1 MAGSIVVKGFLR
13 QCRRQIN
20 EDLTSPAV
28 GGFFRCAHVTPPD
41 VFPDVTNVK
50 FGLLAIGVGGAIVIG
65 MVAWF
70 GVQSIGIEVLRAAWV
85 IPLTTL
91 LLFVQ
96 LYLSAIAWRIAVGGE
111 RPRVGRY
118 FRIRWIRESV
128 NSLLP
133 VAQLGG
139 NLVGIR
145 ILVQRGVPGPLAGAG
160 TTLDLTVEVVTQFV
174 FTLAGVAV
182 LVAMDVKRAWA
193 PWVEWALVISALA
206 LVGFVVAQRAGLLRI
221 IEWLARHLTR
231 IFPALSME
239 AVRGLH
245 AELMRLQRDRV
256 ALLQATGLHLLAWTL
271 GTAETWLALT
281 AMGRAT
287 SLGEAFVVE
296 SLGMAV
302 RSAGF
307 AVPAALAVQEAGFI
321 VVGELF
327 HIPPDVA
334 IALSMVKRARE
345 LLVGV
350 PGLVAWQWSEGRR
363 LLRG

>member
-1 MAGSIVVKGFLR
+1 VGL
-13 QCRRQIN
+13 
-20 EDLTSPAV
+20 SP
-28 GGFFRCAHVTPPD
+28 GAHATLPEA
-41 VFPDVTNVK
+41 PDVT
-50 FGLLAIGVGGAIVIG
+50 FGLFAVAAGGAIVIAL
-65 MVAWF
+65 VAWF
-70 GVQSIGIEVLRAAWV
+70 GVQSIGAEVLQAAWV

-111 RPRVGRY
+111 RPRLGRY
-118 FRIRWIRESV
+118 FRIRWIREAV

-145 ILVQRGVPGPLAGAG
+145 MLMQRGVPGSLAAAG
-160 TTLDLTVEVVTQFV
+160 TTLDLTIEAGTQFL
-174 FTLAGVAV
+174 FTLAGFGV
-182 LVAMDVKRAWA
+182 LAAMDVDRAWA
-193 PWVEWALVISALA
+193 PWVLWALATMALA
-206 LVGFVVAQRAGLLRI
+206 LAGFIVAQRAGLLRI
-221 IEWLARHLTR
+221 IEFLATHLARA
-231 IFPALSME
+231 FPALSVTAM
-239 AVRGLH
+239 RGLH
-245 AELMRLQRDRV
+245 AELMRLQRDRT
-256 ALLQATGLHLLAWTL
+256 ALAKATALHLLAWTL

-281 AMGRAT
+281 AMGRPTTLA
-287 SLGEAFVVE
+287 EAFVIE
-296 SLGMAV
+296 SLGMAA

-327 HIPPDVA
+327 GVPPETA
-334 IALSMVKRARE
+334 IALSMIKRARE

-363 LLRG
+363 LLQLGRG